1 MATTPELRVARFS
14 RTERTLHRVHATAF
28 FILLASGLCLYL
40 PALAELVG
48 RRQLFKAIHVYTAAA
63 WLVALALIVLAGDRR
78 GLRATWREVELF
90 DAGDRAWFRTHA
102 LPSGRFNAG
111 QKLFAAATSAF
122 AILFTVTG
130 ALLWYGERD
139 TRFRFDNT
147 LLIHDWLMYVSV
159 VLVIG
164 HVYMVVRHHRDPDA
178 RAEDRRGVHAPGGV
192 VQHGRGDERAPDAER
207 AGAVRGAGP

>member
-1 MATTPELRVARFS
+1 MATVSVARFS
-14 RTERTLHRVHATAF
+14 RTERTLHWIHASAF

-40 PALAELVG
+40 PALSEAVG
-48 RRQLFKAIHVYTAAA
+48 RRGLFKAIHVYTAAG

-90 DAGDRAWFRTHA
+90 DAGDRAWLRDRSP
-102 LPSGRFNAG
+102 PSGRFNAG
-111 QKLFAAATSAF
+111 QKLFTAATAAF

-139 TRFRFDNT
+139 TRVRFDST

-159 VLVIG
+159 LLVLG
-164 HVYMVVRHHRDPDA
+164 HVFMVLRHHPRRDA
-178 RAEDRRGVHAPGGV
+178 RAHDPGGVHAPGGV
-192 VQHGRGDERAPDAER
+192 VQHGRGGQRAGDAGR
-207 AGAVRGAGP
+207 AGAVRRAGP